1 MKQRIITGV
10 ILILLA
16 FFWIYTPSCESLL
29 SKVGLVTHLSL
40 IPFFFFIIGLC
51 VILSVST
58 YEFLQFILPK
68 KIEYDENN
76 QLTKAS
82 RLRSLFRVFVIEVVG
97 LFIFLY
103 FICFNGFG
111 FAYEIATEWARP
123 QNLFTNLHGHDIY
136 KYILCLSV
144 VLWLVNAVLVM
155 TYPKSKVIVSNMFF
169 KLFSFFI
176 IFASFALSALVLRF
190 SGYKTD
196 PYMGSNIIL
205 SVMILVWCADSGAYF
220 VGRAIGKHKMS
231 PNVSPN
237 KTIEGLLGGVVCS
250 LIAFVILEKFN
261 MFGTEGYSSNLYA
274 LTFAAV
280 CTVIISVFGDL
291 MESVFKR
298 EAGIKDSGVIFPG
311 HGGMLDRLDSVY
323 AAFPMFIMS
332 YALFELVVGK

>member
-1 MKQRIITGV
+1 
-10 ILILLA
+10 
-16 FFWIYTPSCESLL
+16 
-29 SKVGLVTHLSL
+29 
-40 IPFFFFIIGLC
+40 

-58 YEFLQFILPK
+58 FEFLQFILPI

-82 RLRSLFRVFVIEVVG
+82 RLRSFYRVFVIEVVC
-97 LFIFLY
+97 LFIFMY
-103 FICFNGFG
+103 FICFSGFG

-123 QNLFTNLHGHDIY
+123 QNLFINLHDHVAYIF
-136 KYILCLSV
+136 ILCSSFI
-144 VLWLVNAVLVM
+144 LWLINAVLVM
-155 TYPKSKVIVSNMFF
+155 TYPKSKVIVSNLFF
-169 KLFSFFI
+169 KLISFFI
-176 IFASFALSALVLRF
+176 IFSSFALSALVLRF
-190 SGYKTD
+190 SGYKSD

-237 KTIEGLLGGVVCS
+237 KTIEGLLGGIACS
-250 LIAFVILEKFN
+250 LIAFVILINFN
-261 MFGTEGYSSNLYA
+261 MFGIEGYSSNLYA
-274 LTFAAV
+274 LTFAAI

-298 EAGIKDSGVIFPG
+298 EAGIKDSGKIFPG

-332 YALFELVVGK
+332 YALFEFVVGK

>member
-1 MKQRIITGV
+1 
-10 ILILLA
+10 
-16 FFWIYTPSCESLL
+16 
-29 SKVGLVTHLSL
+29 
-40 IPFFFFIIGLC
+40 
-51 VILSVST
+51 
-58 YEFLQFILPK
+58 
-68 KIEYDENN
+68 
-76 QLTKAS
+76 
-82 RLRSLFRVFVIEVVG
+82 
-97 LFIFLY
+97 
-103 FICFNGFG
+103 
-111 FAYEIATEWARP
+111 
-123 QNLFTNLHGHDIY
+123 
-136 KYILCLSV
+136 
-144 VLWLVNAVLVM
+144 M

-250 LIAFVILEKFN
+250 LIAFVILEKLN